1 MNGMI
6 TKGIIWIL
14 VIGFAIGVI
23 DSADGFIEFK
33 KYKVINSPKV
43 CGDKMCSEVDERIA
57 KKGESSHKIKVCGDR
72 LCSDF
77 SEKLKP
83 INKSSPYGQFRLGV
97 ALDLIQCKEGQE
109 LVIRTTNSL
118 PACIKSKNIEKLRE
132 KGWAIS
138 EKVQQERF
146 EEFIENRKKGVGS
159 SRTIEDFDV
168 SITIIPEEINDKRY
182 LAFDGNG
189 WHRLHNVEITITGEN
204 FEESIRTK
212 TNDRGHL
219 NMPWPIPDNIR
230 GGMYSIFATDGIH
243 EFEITIPISPSLAN

>member
-1 MNGMI
+1 VI
-6 TKGIIWIL
+6 TKIILGVLI
-14 VIGFAIGVI
+14 IGFTLSLI
-23 DSADGFIEFK
+23 DSAEGLVEFK

-43 CGDKMCSEVDERIA
+43 YGDKLCSEVDEKIA

-72 LCSDF
+72 LCSNF

-109 LVIRTTNSL
+109 LVIRIINSL
-118 PACIKSKNIEKLRE
+118 PDCIKSENIEKLRE

-146 EEFIENRKKGVGS
+146 EEFIEDRKKGISS
-159 SRTIEDFDV
+159 SRTIKDFDV
-168 SITIIPEEINDKRY
+168 SIIIIPEEINDRRY
-182 LAFDGNG
+182 LEFGWNG
-189 WHRLHNVEITITGEN
+189 WHGLHNVEITITGEN
-204 FEESIRTK
+204 FEESMRTK
-212 TNDRGHL
+212 TDDRGHL
-219 NMPWPIPDNIR
+219 NMPWLIPDNIS
-230 GGMYSIFATDGIH
+230 GGIYSIFATDGIH